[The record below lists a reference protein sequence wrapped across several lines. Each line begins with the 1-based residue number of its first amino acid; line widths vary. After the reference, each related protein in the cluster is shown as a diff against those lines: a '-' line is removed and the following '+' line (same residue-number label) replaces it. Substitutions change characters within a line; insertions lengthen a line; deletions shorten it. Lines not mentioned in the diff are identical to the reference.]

1 MVTNGCIS
9 VLILSVLPSEVAD
22 SAKNLQLHP
31 NAAMKYLFHTET
43 AAVFLDD
50 ALDKKRTE

>member
-50 ALDKKRTE
+50 ALDIKRTE